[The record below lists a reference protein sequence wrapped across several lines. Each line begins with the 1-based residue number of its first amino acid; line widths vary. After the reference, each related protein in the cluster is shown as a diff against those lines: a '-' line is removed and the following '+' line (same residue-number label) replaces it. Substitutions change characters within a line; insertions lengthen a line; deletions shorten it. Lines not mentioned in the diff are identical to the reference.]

1 MSIFNNEINE
11 KNLKS
16 IVEKFREKNIPEQF
30 NQIQLINELLN
41 KDIDHYISIS
51 NRTDGKTFNYVHFFL
66 YFAYRTGVQLLFL
79 SREFMLR
86 KSYQDLILE
95 LVEMSPYFDSE
106 KIRIMNTQFYREIF
120 YKDQTIAF
128 ISDLNSA
135 TDLKY
140 FSSKLKY
147 VGIIIYDEFLAIE
160 SDYLPDEWE
169 KLKTIYSS
177 VNRNFNLKLLKYPK
191 VFYFGNAVNLS
202 SPILAHLDIF
212 SSLET
217 QPVNSMRIYN
227 NICIELRKNE
237 NVNEKRNLRAFD
249 EKKDPLTIGQFK
261 VNNYNVAVENQIKQ
275 AYNNII
281 VKLKNNFLKIQYSDD
296 YEIIILGIIGYA
308 PSYSYNLLPKDN
320 KKTSIYLNDK
330 FFDTKNFKK
339 HLNNVY
345 LYNNNFS
352 KEYILT
358 VTNGINDLDIMRIIK
373 NEKYKYNDNTQTNLL
388 KKNKENNNQISET
401 RYIELSKKSILSKLL

>member
-1 MSIFNNEINE
+1 MAIFNKNEINE
-11 KNLKS
+11 KNFLS
-16 IVEKFREKNIPEQF
+16 MVEKFRKKNIPKQF

-66 YFAYRTGVQLLFL
+66 YFAYHTDIQLLFL
-79 SREFMLR
+79 SRDFMLR

-95 LVEMSPYFDSE
+95 LIEMSPYFESE
-106 KIRIMNTQFYREIF
+106 HVRIMNTQFYREIF
-120 YKDQTIAF
+120 YKDKTIAF
-128 ISDLNSA
+128 ISDLNGA

-249 EKKDPLTIGQFK
+249 EKKDPLTMGQFK
-261 VNNYNVAVENQIKQ
+261 VNNYNVALENDLKR

-281 VKLKNNFLKIQYSDD
+281 VKLKDNFLKIQYSDNYD
-296 YEIIILGIIGYA
+296 IIVLEIIGYA
-308 PSYSYNLLPKDN
+308 PSYSYNILPKDN
-320 KKTSIYLNDK
+320 KKTSIYLDDK
-330 FFDTKNFKK
+330 YFDTKNFKK
-339 HLNNVY
+339 HLNNIY
-345 LYNNNFS
+345 LYNNNYS
-352 KEYILT
+352 KDYILT
-358 VTNGINDLDIMRIIK
+358 TSNGIGNLDIIKIIK
-373 NEKYKYNDNTQTNLL
+373 NERNKLIVDTNFI
-388 KKNKENNNQISET
+388 NNNKSQSDAS
-401 RYIELSKKSILSKLL
+401 YIELSKRSILSRLL